1 MLLPVNRSNSL
12 RNARGNAEAN
22 FVNRAQEK
30 LISEAT
36 AENIG
41 DNIDYILENYQD
53 TTINGEIIYF
63 NKRQLQEQ

>member
-1 MLLPVNRSNSL
+1 MLLPVNRSTSL
-12 RNARGNAEAN
+12 RNARGNAEAG
-22 FVNRAQEK
+22 FVNRSQET

-41 DNIDYILENYQD
+41 EHVDYILENYQD
-53 TTINGEIIYF
+53 TTINGEIVYF